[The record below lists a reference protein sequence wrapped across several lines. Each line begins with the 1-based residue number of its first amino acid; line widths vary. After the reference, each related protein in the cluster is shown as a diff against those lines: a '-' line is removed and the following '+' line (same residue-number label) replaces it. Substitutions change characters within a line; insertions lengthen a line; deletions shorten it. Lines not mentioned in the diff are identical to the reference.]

1 MKYGTFL
8 VGLVKPLLAK
18 ILLTLGFSVVSIVGL
33 EAAFGAVKDIMV
45 SNLNSVPANYIG
57 FALYMWIGKGIGIIM
72 GACATKLAL
81 WHVQNATKILAK
93 GNG

>member
-1 MKYGTFL
+1 M
-8 VGLVKPLLAK
+8 
-18 ILLTLGFSVVSIVGL
+18 
-33 EAAFGAVKDIMV
+33 
-45 SNLNSVPANYIG
+45 PANYIG

-81 WHVQNATKILAK
+81 WQVQNATKILAK